1 MRRREGFSDTLT
13 FNAVFLP
20 QGSYFKVECSTNL
33 SYERKNEAICLIEY
47 MTHARQRNRYL
58 KS

>member
-33 SYERKNEAICLIEY
+33 SYERKNEAICLIE
-47 MTHARQRNRYL
+47 NI
-58 KS
+58 